1 MRKLRCLLF
10 GMLLFPVVESLGQ
23 TKDETIA
30 WINEKLLNN
39 TLLHSPRY
47 SVKGGHN
54 KFSLQSVDECTIVY
68 RYERYFEDGRPSVV
82 HEEQLPI
89 AKIKI
94 DSYISSNGKV
104 FLLASST
111 NEEVIRGRNLTEGTS
126 YLKKSS
132 SIEVPNTDNLRER
145 LTKALNHLATF
156 CQNKK
161 ETF

>member
-1 MRKLRCLLF
+1 MKSLKTILIVFLLLQTAVSF
-10 GMLLFPVVESLGQ
+10 GQ
-23 TKDETIA
+23 TKEETIA
-30 WINEKLLNN
+30 WIKDKLINN
-39 TLLHSPRY
+39 TLLVSPDY
-47 SVKGGHN
+47 AVKGGHN

-82 HEEQLPI
+82 LEEQLPI

-111 NEEVIRGRNLTEGTS
+111 NEEVIRGRNLTEGTN

-132 SIEVPNTDNLRER
+132 NIEVPNTDNLHER

-156 CQNKK
+156 CQNKR

>member
-1 MRKLRCLLF
+1 MKRLSLFITAFLLLQTAVSF
-10 GMLLFPVVESLGQ
+10 GQ
-23 TKDETIA
+23 TKEETIA
-30 WINEKLLNN
+30 WIKEKLLNN

-82 HEEQLPI
+82 LEEQLPI

-104 FLLASST
+104 FLLATST
-111 NEEVIRGRNLTEGTS
+111 NEEVIRGRNLTEGTN

-132 SIEVPNTDNLRER
+132 NIEVPNTDNLHER

-156 CQNKK
+156 CQNKR

>member
-1 MRKLRCLLF
+1 MKALKTILIAFLLLQTAVSF
-10 GMLLFPVVESLGQ
+10 GQ
-23 TKDETIA
+23 TKEETIA
-30 WINEKLLNN
+30 WIKEKLLNN

-82 HEEQLPI
+82 LEEQLPI

-104 FLLASST
+104 FLLATST
-111 NEEVIRGRNLTEGTS
+111 NEEVIRGRNLTEGTN

-132 SIEVPNTDNLRER
+132 NIEVPNTDNLHER

-156 CQNKK
+156 CQNKR